1 LTSRKDEVL
10 AHTLLTDYP
19 LASLADTEAVSRLAV
34 VMTLLAA
41 VATLGAQGSELTFHH
56 LHLNGTGMQEFYA
69 RLFDPSLT
77 SQSPVAG
84 YPALRSGSMLLL
96 FGEPHASTE
105 RTPVAPPGE
114 TAVWHFGWGTVSLGE
129 TYLQHAAREVQWEP
143 PLPAGQLHVH
153 LLSRSPADA
162 AAWYRDRLGAR
173 VEVLASAR
181 DPSRAAETRPEQRIA
196 EAVVY
201 FGDFALLIYRTN
213 ETLVSTR
220 GKRVDHFALTVA
232 GARFGE
238 TPATMIEGPDKIAIE
253 VIR

>member
-1 LTSRKDEVL
+1 ML
-10 AHTLLTDYP
+10 ALRWILGGVIRLL
-19 LASLADTEAVSRLAV
+19 
-34 VMTLLAA
+34 LLATFGAQIA
-41 VATLGAQGSELTFHH
+41 VAGTQTRELAFHH

-69 RLFDPSLT
+69 RLFDPALT

-96 FGEPHASTE
+96 FGEPHASKE
-105 RTPVAPPGE
+105 KTPAPPPGE

-143 PLPAGQLHVH
+143 PLPAGQLHLH

-201 FGDFALLIYRTN
+201 FGDFALLIYRTD

-220 GKRVDHFALTVA
+220 GKRVDHLALTVA